1 MGLTHKV
8 RSVPAPGFMAEDDV
22 IPGDNAGADADDG
35 DRRRVGPKR
44 SEASTNAVL
53 VAAYAELTEH
63 GWRGFSVDRVA
74 KNAKASKQ
82 TIYRWWKSAACLS
95 VDAVL
100 ATLSGKPPPPSSADV
115 RDRLSAIIDPLLVA
129 VRTGDGAHAWR
140 GALLAAADD
149 SEAGEIFRAWFA
161 EQVKIPLR
169 HILAEQALKG
179 VVRRDWDIDLATEL
193 LFGPIWHRLIAMRG
207 PVPEVYRTRLVDS
220 LLRALAPL

>member
-1 MGLTHKV
+1 M
-8 RSVPAPGFMAEDDV
+8 SDDEIPVPGSEEAEK
-22 IPGDNAGADADDG
+22 
-35 DRRRVGPKR
+35 RRVGPRR

-53 VAAYAELTEH
+53 VAAYTELSEH

-82 TIYRWWKSAACLS
+82 TIYRWWKSAACLA
-95 VDAVL
+95 VDAAL
-100 ATLSGKPPPPSSADV
+100 ATLSEKPAPAAAGTDV
-115 RDRLSAIIDPLLVA
+115 RDRIAALIEPLLLA

-149 SEAGEIFRAWFA
+149 SEAGEIFRGWFS
-161 EQVKIPLR
+161 ESVKVPLR

-207 PVPEVYRTRLVDS
+207 PVPEIYSRRLVES
-220 LLRALAPL
+220 VLKALAPG

>member
-1 MGLTHKV
+1 
-8 RSVPAPGFMAEDDV
+8 MAEDEVLPDDPLV
-22 IPGDNAGADADDG
+22 EGDADDG

-53 VAAYAELTEH
+53 VAAYTELTEH

-82 TIYRWWKSAACLS
+82 TIYRWWKSAACLA

-100 ATLSGKPPPPSSADV
+100 GTISVKPAAQASSVDV
-115 RDRLSAIIDPLLVA
+115 RDRIAALIDPLLVA

-149 SEAGEIFRAWFA
+149 ADAGEIFRAWFG
-161 EQVKIPLR
+161 EHVKIPLR

-179 VVRRDWDIDLATEL
+179 AVRRDWDIDLATEL
-193 LFGPIWHRLIAMRG
+193 LVGPIWHRLIAMRG
-207 PVPEVYRTRLVDS
+207 PVPEVYTRRLVDS
-220 LLRALAPL
+220 LLKAIAPA

>member
-1 MGLTHKV
+1 MVENETLPDD
-8 RSVPAPGFMAEDDV
+8 PAV
-22 IPGDNAGADADDG
+22 GADADEV

-53 VAAYAELTEH
+53 VAAYTELTEH

-82 TIYRWWKSAACLS
+82 TIYRWWKSAACLA

-100 ATLSGKPPPPSSADV
+100 GTLPEKPAAQASTVDV
-115 RDRLSAIIDPLLVA
+115 RDRIGALIEPLLVA

-149 SEAGEIFRAWFA
+149 GEAGEIFRAWFG
-161 EQVKIPLR
+161 EHVKIPLR

-179 VVRRDWDIDLATEL
+179 AVRRDWDIDLATEL

-207 PVPEVYRTRLVDS
+207 PVPEVYSRRLVDS
-220 LLRALAPL
+220 LLKAIAPG

>member
-1 MGLTHKV
+1 MVENETLPDD
-8 RSVPAPGFMAEDDV
+8 PAV
-22 IPGDNAGADADDG
+22 GADTDEV

-44 SEASTNAVL
+44 SEASTSAVL
-53 VAAYAELTEH
+53 VAAYTELTEH

-82 TIYRWWKSAACLS
+82 TIYRWWKSAACLA

-100 ATLSGKPPPPSSADV
+100 GTLPEKPAAQASTVDV
-115 RDRLSAIIDPLLVA
+115 RDRIGALIEPLLVA

-149 SEAGEIFRAWFA
+149 GEAGEIFRAWFG
-161 EQVKIPLR
+161 EHVKIPLR
-169 HILAEQALKG
+169 HILAEQAIKG
-179 VVRRDWDIDLATEL
+179 AVRRDWDIDLATEL

-207 PVPEVYRTRLVDS
+207 PVPEVYSRRLVDS
-220 LLRALAPL
+220 LLKAIAPG

>member
-1 MGLTHKV
+1 
-8 RSVPAPGFMAEDDV
+8 MAEDQVLPD
-22 IPGDNAGADADDG
+22 DHDADAES

-82 TIYRWWKSAACLS
+82 TIYRWWKSAACLAVDS
-95 VDAVL
+95 VLGTL
-100 ATLSGKPPPPSSADV
+100 AGRTAAPGPSADG
-115 RDRLSAIIDPLLVA
+115 REKIGALIDPLLVA

-149 SEAGEIFRAWFA
+149 GDAGEIFRGWFG
-161 EQVKIPLR
+161 EHVKIPLR

-179 VVRRDWDIDLATEL
+179 AVRKDWDIDLATEL

-207 PVPEVYRTRLVDS
+207 PVPEIYRNRLVES
-220 LLRALAPL
+220 LLRALAPV

>member
-1 MGLTHKV
+1 
-8 RSVPAPGFMAEDDV
+8 MAEDDV
-22 IPGDNAGADADDG
+22 PPADAEEAQK
-35 DRRRVGPKR
+35 RRVGPRR

-53 VAAYAELTEH
+53 VAAYTELSEH

-82 TIYRWWKSAACLS
+82 TIYRWWKSAACLA
-95 VDAVL
+95 VDAAL
-100 ATLSGKPPPPSSADV
+100 ATLAEKPASVPTNADI
-115 RDRLSAIIDPLLVA
+115 RDRVAALIEPMLVA

-149 SEAGEIFRAWFA
+149 SDAGEIFRGWFS
-161 EQVKIPLR
+161 ESVKIPLR

-193 LFGPIWHRLIAMRG
+193 LFGPVWHRLIAMRG
-207 PVPEVYRTRLVDS
+207 PVPEVYSRRLVES
-220 LLRALAPL
+220 VLKALTPA

>member
-115 RDRLSAIIDPLLVA
+115 RDRLGAIIDPLLVA

-149 SEAGEIFRAWFA
+149 SEAGEVFRAWFA
-161 EQVKIPLR
+161 EHVKIPLR

>member
-1 MGLTHKV
+1 MVENETLPDD
-8 RSVPAPGFMAEDDV
+8 PAV
-22 IPGDNAGADADDG
+22 GADADEV

-53 VAAYAELTEH
+53 VAAYTELTEH

-82 TIYRWWKSAACLS
+82 TIYRWWKSAACLA

-100 ATLSGKPPPPSSADV
+100 GTLPEKPAAQASTVDV
-115 RDRLSAIIDPLLVA
+115 RDRIGALIEPLLVA

-149 SEAGEIFRAWFA
+149 SEAGEIFRAWFG
-161 EQVKIPLR
+161 EHVKIPLR

-179 VVRRDWDIDLATEL
+179 AVRRDWDIDLATEL

-207 PVPEVYRTRLVDS
+207 PVPEVYNRRLVDS
-220 LLRALAPL
+220 LLKAIAPG

>member
-1 MGLTHKV
+1 
-8 RSVPAPGFMAEDDV
+8 MAEDDV
-22 IPGDNAGADADDG
+22 IPRDPASDADGEDG

-53 VAAYAELTEH
+53 VAAYAELSEH

-100 ATLSGKPPPPSSADV
+100 GTLAGKTATLPSTADV
-115 RDRLSAIIDPLLVA
+115 RDRLAAIIDPLLIA

-149 SEAGEIFRAWFA
+149 GEAGEIFRAWFS
-161 EQVKIPLR
+161 ENVKIPLR

-179 VVRRDWDIDLATEL
+179 NVRRDWDIDLATEL

-207 PVPEVYRTRLVDS
+207 PVPEIYRTRLVDS
-220 LLRALAPL
+220 LLRAIAPV

>member
-1 MGLTHKV
+1 MDEIAMV
-8 RSVPAPGFMAEDDV
+8 EDDV
-22 IPGDNAGADADDG
+22 IPNDPAIEPDAEDG

-44 SEASTNAVL
+44 SEASTSAVL
-53 VAAYAELTEH
+53 IAAYAELSEH

-100 ATLSGKPPPPSSADV
+100 GTLSGKAGSLPATADV
-115 RDRLSAIIDPLLVA
+115 RDRLTAIIEPLLVA

-149 SEAGEIFRAWFA
+149 SDAGEIFRAWFS
-161 EQVKIPLR
+161 EHVKIPLR

-179 VVRRDWDIDLATEL
+179 AVRRDWDIDLATEL

-207 PVPEVYRTRLVDS
+207 PVPEIYRTRLVDS
-220 LLRALAPL
+220 LLRALAPV

>member
-1 MGLTHKV
+1 
-8 RSVPAPGFMAEDDV
+8 MAEDDV
-22 IPGDNAGADADDG
+22 LPKNAATDADADDG

-53 VAAYAELTEH
+53 VAAYAELSEH

-100 ATLSGKPPPPSSADV
+100 GTLAGKPASLPATADV
-115 RDRLSAIIDPLLVA
+115 RDRIAAIIDPLLVA

-149 SEAGEIFRAWFA
+149 GEAGEIFRAWFS
-161 EQVKIPLR
+161 EHVKIPLR

-179 VVRRDWDIDLATEL
+179 TVRRDWDIDLATEL

-207 PVPEVYRTRLVDS
+207 PVPEIYRVRLVDS
-220 LLRALAPL
+220 LLRAIAPV

>member
-1 MGLTHKV
+1 
-8 RSVPAPGFMAEDDV
+8 MAEDEV
-22 IPGDNAGADADDG
+22 IPDDADVDTDAEEG

-53 VAAYAELTEH
+53 VAAYTELTEN

-82 TIYRWWKSAACLS
+82 TIYRWWKSAACLA

-100 ATLSGKPPPPSSADV
+100 GTLSDKPAPQPATVDV
-115 RDRLSAIIDPLLVA
+115 RDRIAALIEPLLIA

-149 SEAGEIFRAWFA
+149 GEAGEIFRAWFN
-161 EQVKIPLR
+161 ERVKIPLR

-179 VVRRDWDIDLATEL
+179 AVRRDWDIDLATEL

-207 PVPEVYRTRLVDS
+207 PVPEVYTRRLVDS
-220 LLRALAPL
+220 LLKAIAPG